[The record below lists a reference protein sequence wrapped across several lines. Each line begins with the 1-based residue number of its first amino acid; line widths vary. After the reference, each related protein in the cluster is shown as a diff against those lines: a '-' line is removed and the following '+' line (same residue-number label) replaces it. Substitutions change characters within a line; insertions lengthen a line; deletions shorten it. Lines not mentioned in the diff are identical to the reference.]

1 MNNNSNINGEIS
13 ALDILSVFST
23 IVNLLTYDKVITKDF
38 LVDDMKI
45 MLDDIHSH
53 LDEQDMKID
62 KIIEEIGG
70 DNVG

>member
-23 IVNLLTYDKVITKDF
+23 IVNLLTYDNVITKDF

-45 MLDDIHSH
+45 ILDDIHSH

>member
-13 ALDILSVFST
+13 ALDILSVFSA

-45 MLDDIHSH
+45 ILDDIHSH

>member
-23 IVNLLTYDKVITKDF
+23 VVNLLTYDKVITKDF

>member
-45 MLDDIHSH
+45 ILDDIHSH
-53 LDEQDMKID
+53 LDEQDIKID

>member
-23 IVNLLTYDKVITKDF
+23 IVNLLTYDKAITKDF

-45 MLDDIHSH
+45 IIDDIHSH

>member
-53 LDEQDMKID
+53 LDEQDVKID

>member
-23 IVNLLTYDKVITKDF
+23 IVNLLTYDKAITKDF

-45 MLDDIHSH
+45 ILDDIHSH

>member
-1 MNNNSNINGEIS
+1 MNNNSNINGEVS

-38 LVDDMKI
+38 LVDDMKMI
-45 MLDDIHSH
+45 LDDIHSH

>member
-23 IVNLLTYDKVITKDF
+23 IVNLLAYDKVITKDF
-38 LVDDMKI
+38 LVDDMKTI
-45 MLDDIHSH
+45 LDDIHSH

>member
-23 IVNLLTYDKVITKDF
+23 VVNLLTYDKVITKDF

-70 DNVG
+70 DNIG

>member
-13 ALDILSVFST
+13 ALDILSVFFT
-23 IVNLLTYDKVITKDF
+23 IVNLLTYDNVITKDF

-45 MLDDIHSH
+45 ILDDIHSH

>member
-38 LVDDMKI
+38 LVDDMKMI
-45 MLDDIHSH
+45 LDDIHSH

>member
-23 IVNLLTYDKVITKDF
+23 IVNLLTYDKIITKDF

-45 MLDDIHSH
+45 ILDDIHSH

>member
-23 IVNLLTYDKVITKDF
+23 IVNLLAYDKVITKDF

-45 MLDDIHSH
+45 ILDDIHSH

>member
-1 MNNNSNINGEIS
+1 MNNNSNINGEMS

-45 MLDDIHSH
+45 ILDDIHSH

>member
-23 IVNLLTYDKVITKDF
+23 IVNLLTYDKLITKDF

>member
-1 MNNNSNINGEIS
+1 MNNDSNINGEIS

-45 MLDDIHSH
+45 ILDDIHSH

>member
-23 IVNLLTYDKVITKDF
+23 IVNLLAYDNVITKDF

-45 MLDDIHSH
+45 ILDDIHSH

>member
-45 MLDDIHSH
+45 IIDDIHSN

-62 KIIEEIGG
+62 KIIEKIGG

>member
-45 MLDDIHSH
+45 ILDDIHSH

>member
-1 MNNNSNINGEIS
+1 MNNNSNINGEIC

-23 IVNLLTYDKVITKDF
+23 IVNLLTYDNVITKDF

-45 MLDDIHSH
+45 ILDDIHSH

>member
-23 IVNLLTYDKVITKDF
+23 IVNLLTYDKIITKDF

-45 MLDDIHSH
+45 ILDDIHSH

-70 DNVG
+70 DKVG

>member
-1 MNNNSNINGEIS
+1 MNNNSNINGEVS

-45 MLDDIHSH
+45 ILDDIHSH

>member
-45 MLDDIHSH
+45 IIDDIHSH